1 MTVPSRARYFGRLF
15 SLKKT
20 LFFGGFLEQIWK
32 AQWILGRDQK
42 ELHCR
47 FFEAGFSQSPKEY
60 CDEPSSNKIFFMKS
74 FQKASP
80 IL

>member
-15 SLKKT
+15 SLKKAI
-20 LFFGGFLEQIWK
+20 FSGFLEQIWK
-32 AQWILGRDQK
+32 AQWILGRDKK
-42 ELHCR
+42 ELHCC

-74 FQKASP
+74 FQTASP

>member
-15 SLKKT
+15 SLKKIT
-20 LFFGGFLEQIWK
+20 FFLFLEQIWK
-32 AQWILGRDQK
+32 AQWILGKDLK

-60 CDEPSSNKIFFMKS
+60 CDEPNSNKIFFMES